1 MDIAALTARLS
12 PPRRPPTSA
21 RSAMRLAAHMPPVR
35 FAEATAD
42 ADAYEVMAPAPPLP
56 PVLDAAAAMPSPLA
70 TAAAM
75 PSPLAAAAAAATH
88 PPPPSL
94 VPLAAVH
101 AAFLRQ
107 QAAAHAEFLRILIG
121 APGGPPAPI
130 LGAPGG
136 PRAPILGTPLTEPPA
151 TRPSASILATH
162 ALAEPTPAR
171 PSASIL
177 ATHAL
182 AQPTP
187 ARPPPPVLA
196 TSALTEPPAWPSVPS
211 PAAAPPA
218 RTASTSPRA
227 PSQPTG
233 PAFTRA
239 ELETLASGR
248 ISSVFGA
255 RFASQDGYARQ
266 VRMPEPP
273 LLLAD
278 RVLGIACA
286 PGEMG
291 LGTIWTET
299 DVDDDAWYL
308 HAGRMPAGILVEA
321 GQADLLLISW
331 LGADAHNRGERVYR
345 LLGCELTSHGE
356 LPRPGDRLRYEIHVD
371 GHARQG
377 DIRLFFFH
385 YDCWVNGELRMTV
398 RGGQA
403 GFFSDAELAGT
414 TGVLWSPDDAAP
426 TPGARVDPPAVA
438 CRKHALTP
446 ADIAAFVDGRAD
458 ACFGPGFERLAAHT
472 RTPAIQRG
480 RMCLL
485 DEVTRLDFDGGPWR
499 RGYLRAELA
508 LRSDHW
514 FFAGHFKGDP
524 CMPGT
529 LMFEG
534 CLQALATYL
543 VALGFTLDRDGWRFE
558 PVAEHTYS
566 LRCRGQAVP
575 TSQRVVYEVFVD
587 EVIAAP
593 YPTIFADLLG
603 TVDGVRA
610 FHCRRMGLRLVPDYP
625 LDDRA
630 LDDRL
635 RDAADPGA
643 VPLGDA
649 RAMLDCAWGRPSHAF
664 GDMYRAFDGPRRVPR
679 LPGPPYHF
687 MSRVTRV
694 DGAIGERRVGSTVEV
709 EYVVPPDAWY
719 FADNAGRI
727 PYCVL
732 LEIALQPCGWL
743 ASYAGCALI
752 GDTDRALR
760 NLDGTGVVHREL
772 GRDAGTLTTRATL
785 VSLSI
790 AAGIVVVSFD
800 VVVRARASEVMTAR
814 TVFGLFDAD
823 SLKHQV
829 GLPTDDDGSRAAAVA
844 LAGDPA
850 SPIDL
855 ARRAGPH
862 FAGTL
867 RLPTG
872 RLLMLDRITALDR
885 AGGPAG
891 LGRIRAE
898 KDVWPGDWFFRAH
911 FFQDPVQPGSLGLDA
926 MLQALEVLMI
936 ERGMAADIAAPR
948 FEAIATGV
956 AMTWKYRGQIVPE
969 NQRIA
974 IDVAIT
980 RATRDAAGALAEARG
995 SLYVDGKRIYEASGL
1010 AVRIV
1015 ASGDVATPRFDP
1027 AAARRFWREA
1037 TAMPG
1042 PWAGEDLMFSLLA
1055 RFVGE
1060 VHIAAPLPRRAR
1072 RGVVYLANH
1081 QVAIET
1087 LMAALV
1093 IGGLTETV
1101 PVLVAKAEHQHG
1113 WLGALTRLLADRPGF
1128 RDPDLLRFVDRSD
1141 PASVLRQRDRLIGEL
1156 AAGRSVVVHVEGT
1169 RATSCRPVSV
1179 LSAAFVDLALEAN
1192 ADIVPLRFT
1201 GALPVTGDARLDFPV
1216 GYARQDYWFDRPI
1229 AAGELRGLRL
1239 DARIERVRAAI
1250 NGLGPR
1256 ADAETPAPSAPEF
1269 AARVADLIA
1278 RGVPEPQAVLRSALA
1293 ERAETAAAELSAEGR
1308 AIYAELARL
1317 DAGARADT
1325 RPWWAALVG
1334 WLCGGGGDD
1343 RVAALWGNERL

>member
-1 MDIAALTARLS
+1 
-12 PPRRPPTSA
+12 
-21 RSAMRLAAHMPPVR
+21 
-35 FAEATAD
+35 
-42 ADAYEVMAPAPPLP
+42 MA
-56 PVLDAAAAMPSPLA
+56 
-70 TAAAM
+70 
-75 PSPLAAAAAAATH
+75 
-88 PPPPSL
+88 
-94 VPLAAVH
+94 
-101 AAFLRQ
+101 
-107 QAAAHAEFLRILIG
+107 
-121 APGGPPAPI
+121 
-130 LGAPGG
+130 
-136 PRAPILGTPLTEPPA
+136 
-151 TRPSASILATH
+151 
-162 ALAEPTPAR
+162 
-171 PSASIL
+171 
-177 ATHAL
+177 
-182 AQPTP
+182 
-187 ARPPPPVLA
+187 
-196 TSALTEPPAWPSVPS
+196 SVP
-211 PAAAPPA
+211 
-218 RTASTSPRA
+218 RRA

-239 ELETLASGR
+239 ELETLASGQ
-248 ISSVFGA
+248 ISSVFGP
-255 RFASQDGYARQ
+255 RFAAQDSHARQ

-278 RVLGIACA
+278 RVLGIAGA

-356 LPRPGDRLRYEIHVD
+356 LPRPGDRLRYEIHID

-403 GFFSDAELAGT
+403 GFFSDAELAAT
-414 TGVLWSPDDAAP
+414 AGVLWSPEDAAP
-426 TPGARVDPPAVA
+426 TASARLDPPAVA
-438 CRKHALTP
+438 CRKRALTP

-485 DEVTRLDFDGGPWR
+485 DEVTRLELGGGPWR

-575 TSQRVVYEVFVD
+575 TSRRVVYEVFVD

-603 TVDGVRA
+603 SVDGVRA

-630 LDDRL
+630 HAHALLEELATSTRL
-635 RDAADPGA
+635 APDARRIPPIPRFFDPEPRPSWPEGPSSRA
-643 VPLGDA
+643 SLGLGVPLGDP
-649 RAMLDCAWGRPSHAF
+649 RAMLACAWGRPSEAF
-664 GDMYRAFDGPRRVPR
+664 GDMYRVFDGPRRVPR

-694 DGAIGERRVGSTVEV
+694 AGAIGERRVGSTVEA

-719 FADNAGRI
+719 FADSAGRI

-785 VSLSI
+785 SSLSI
-790 AAGIVVVSFD
+790 AAGIVVVGFD
-800 VVVRARASEVMTAR
+800 VVVRAGAAEVLTAR

-829 GLPTDDDGSRAAAVA
+829 GLPDDAAGLAAAA
-844 LAGDPA
+844 SDSPID

-855 ARRAGPH
+855 GRRAGPC

-872 RLLMLDRITALDR
+872 RLLMLDRITALDP

-936 ERGMAADIAAPR
+936 ERGLAADIAAPR

-980 RATRDAAGALAEARG
+980 RATRDAAG
-995 SLYVDGKRIYEASGL
+995 
-1010 AVRIV
+1010 
-1015 ASGDVATPRFDP
+1015 
-1027 AAARRFWREA
+1027 
-1037 TAMPG
+1037 
-1042 PWAGEDLMFSLLA
+1042 
-1055 RFVGE
+1055 
-1060 VHIAAPLPRRAR
+1060 
-1072 RGVVYLANH
+1072 
-1081 QVAIET
+1081 
-1087 LMAALV
+1087 
-1093 IGGLTETV
+1093 
-1101 PVLVAKAEHQHG
+1101 
-1113 WLGALTRLLADRPGF
+1113 
-1128 RDPDLLRFVDRSD
+1128 
-1141 PASVLRQRDRLIGEL
+1141 
-1156 AAGRSVVVHVEGT
+1156 
-1169 RATSCRPVSV
+1169 
-1179 LSAAFVDLALEAN
+1179 
-1192 ADIVPLRFT
+1192 
-1201 GALPVTGDARLDFPV
+1201 
-1216 GYARQDYWFDRPI
+1216 
-1229 AAGELRGLRL
+1229 
-1239 DARIERVRAAI
+1239 
-1250 NGLGPR
+1250 
-1256 ADAETPAPSAPEF
+1256 
-1269 AARVADLIA
+1269 
-1278 RGVPEPQAVLRSALA
+1278 
-1293 ERAETAAAELSAEGR
+1293 
-1308 AIYAELARL
+1308 
-1317 DAGARADT
+1317 
-1325 RPWWAALVG
+1325 
-1334 WLCGGGGDD
+1334 
-1343 RVAALWGNERL
+1343 